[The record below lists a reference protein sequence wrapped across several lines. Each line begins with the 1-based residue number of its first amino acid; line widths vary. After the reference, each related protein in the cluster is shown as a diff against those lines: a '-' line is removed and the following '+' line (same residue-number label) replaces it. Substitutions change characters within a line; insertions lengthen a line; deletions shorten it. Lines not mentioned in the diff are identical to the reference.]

1 MKQNNFKRWSSYLI
15 LEIRKG
21 IHLIPFFFI
30 TMAVTAAAVILAA
43 VIFSAAM
50 SRGQVLPKASVAV
63 VCVTQAGENGALED
77 ADIDMVSRLG
87 IGSISGM
94 KSVETIADIKTMK
107 LAEAEDGLQDG
118 SVDAAVYKER

>member
-43 VIFSAAM
+43 VIF
-50 SRGQVLPKASVAV
+50 RTRAV
-63 VCVTQAGENGALED
+63 PADVTAITSSQ
-77 ADIDMVSRLG
+77 
-87 IGSISGM
+87 
-94 KSVETIADIKTMK
+94 
-107 LAEAEDGLQDG
+107 
-118 SVDAAVYKER
+118 